1 MSIEIRI
8 YPSERLQSDEHLLF
22 HTCVYG
28 PLKYDVYFD
37 LAELYE
43 YSFKTALEG
52 TFISEHLSFSL
63 DKMQIN
69 KYIIDG
75 TDYIENIK
83 KFCEYVS
90 EYEKVYCIYS
100 QQKIQ

>member
-8 YPSERLQSDEHLLF
+8 YPSESLQSDEHLLF
-22 HTCVYG
+22 HACAYG
-28 PLKYDVYFD
+28 SLSYDVFFD

-43 YSFKTALEG
+43 YSFKTALDGSFALEYLSLSSSIPETIICNING
-52 TFISEHLSFSL
+52 T
-63 DKMQIN
+63 N
-69 KYIIDG
+69 
-75 TDYIENIK
+75 YIENIK